1 MPRFFFNTNDDLELW
16 DEEGTDL
23 PDLDAARRAAIRYAG
38 ELLKEAASSV
48 GFGDTWQLTASDT
61 TDAVLF
67 TIDVK
72 VTLNQAALSV
82 PSSNVAHRQKRPRA
96 QQPERAVHSN

>member
-23 PDLDAARRAAIRYAG
+23 PDLDAARRAAIRYTG
-38 ELLKEAASSV
+38 ELLKEADTSI

-82 PSSNVAHRQKRPRA
+82 PSSDVAHHRKRTRA
-96 QQPERAVHSN
+96 QQLEPAVHSN